1 MKLSIALAAA
11 FAGSAAAVYSPPQP
25 KGGQDIMSLWM
36 QLEAEAV
43 FMQNEIALKR
53 TVEECKEDCNIQKEE
68 NDKKCDND
76 DDDCEK
82 FNRGRCQ
89 KNCEQLDDNGD
100 LDDDGSGN
108 RNARDDDAN
117 TCDQCCSFGDS
128 NGVPGRRQFRCLEA
142 ADCDT
147 DFCVDGGRD
156 DDDNNRRPRGSEL
169 FYKGICG
176 DNNDDDTNFA
186 NNFCDDSFTNNSDG
200 ISFCR
205 NPKTNRIGK
214 FCDWLESN
222 NKSFSN
228 RDYEEGMCD
237 RPSNSDQ
244 DFCDDIDDELCDK
257 NENKLSNSQ
266 ISLCDWLNDTL
277 SSKKTEAAARLS
289 KIAPV
294 LRAGVKK

>member
-36 QLEAEAV
+36 QLEVSPSNLLLSALYISNVAQAPTLVSVPHLAAHSQPTGSLQAEAV

-53 TVEECKEDCNIQKEE
+53 TVEECKEDCNIQNEE
-68 NDKKCDND
+68 ASKND
-76 DDDCEK
+76 EK

-89 KNCEQLDDNGD
+89 KNCDQLDDNGD
-100 LDDDGSGN
+100 LDDDGGSGN

-117 TCDQCCSFGDS
+117 TCDQCCSFSDS

-186 NNFCDDSFTNNSDG
+186 N
-200 ISFCR
+200 
-205 NPKTNRIGK
+205 K
-214 FCDWLESN
+214 
-222 NKSFSN
+222 
-228 RDYEEGMCD
+228 
-237 RPSNSDQ
+237 
-244 DFCDDIDDELCDK
+244 
-257 NENKLSNSQ
+257 
-266 ISLCDWLNDTL
+266 
-277 SSKKTEAAARLS
+277 
-289 KIAPV
+289 
-294 LRAGVKK
+294 

>member
-25 KGGQDIMSLWM
+25 KGGQDIMSLWT

-53 TVEECKEDCNIQKEE
+53 DVKECKEDCNIQKEE
-68 NDKKCDND
+68 D
-76 DDDCEK
+76 DS

-100 LDDDGSGN
+100 LDDDGGSGN

-117 TCDQCCSFGDS
+117 TCDQCCSFGS
-128 NGVPGRRQFRCLEA
+128 KNGEPGNRQKRCLEG

-147 DFCVDGGRD
+147 YFCVDGGSND
-156 DDDNNRRPRGSEL
+156 DDDNRRRGSEL

-176 DNNDDDTNFA
+176 DSNDDDTNFA
-186 NNFCDDSFTNNSDG
+186 DNFCRDSFNNNSNG

-205 NPKTNRIGK
+205 NPKTNRIED
-214 FCDWLESN
+214 FCDWLDSN

-237 RPSNSDQ
+237 GPSNSDQ
-244 DFCDDIDDELCDK
+244 DFCDDIDNELCDK

-266 ISLCDWLNDTL
+266 ISLCDWLDDVL